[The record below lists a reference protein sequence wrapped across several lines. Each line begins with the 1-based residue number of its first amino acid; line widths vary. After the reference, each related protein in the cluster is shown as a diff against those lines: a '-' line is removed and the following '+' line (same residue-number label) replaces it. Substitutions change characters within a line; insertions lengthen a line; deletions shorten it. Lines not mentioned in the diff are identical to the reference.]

1 MGLFSRGPQNY
12 PMLPDIYSD
21 YLKQQALQERAK
33 KSTSPSKAKPG
44 GSKRGGA
51 KMKPSIPGF
60 SKKAAEAAKNVPDKY
75 KGAYRKLFDQIND
88 IYVKHA
94 DELNPK
100 NGPDDNIPGVYN
112 PGLAAK
118 VALMEQNLI
127 QFVNYTKA
135 QGEAMDK
142 VMDKFN
148 DVDDFGKKIYSVDD
162 MMKIPKKL
170 TKEIWDQYYDPNSED
185 PEGSIRFLY
194 EGQELALNQEAINNG
209 AIGFEKYMI
218 NPKTGALIT
227 KGGKDA
233 VAMKFGKPMF
243 HDKTVFEMEYEK
255 EIIDDN
261 FNFDPETFEIVYT
274 QTNADGMPVSIGYEQ
289 FLPDYAAHEHWL
301 VKVPENNTDVINQ
314 IATGLRMNNY
324 VQPSPDN
331 ANLKIVPP
339 ENKVKIRRQVQH
351 NITFTEN
358 DNHKKAHLARE
369 QTAVLLASLMYGN
382 NEPTESLIEEWR
394 FNMQKNN
401 PLTEEDYSMLIES
414 QFLGNNGVSNYD
426 GKKVETWGDLME
438 EMVLRQFMNRHDDVQ
453 WTYNAASTKPTV
465 AKATPGNVLYIDR
478 YNGYVND
485 QTNNYQYQDE
495 LGPYNYTS
503 DFYQRLIRNFKADN
517 IGFRKDWISYDG
529 IDPNLLH
536 GEVGNFSS
544 SSIENVV
551 INTQTGKPARGTWEN
566 GRFRYHNQDAKGNLK
581 VVPMFTGYFQFKDPN
596 ALKGVQNWA
605 NSNQNQITDFGS
617 WVDNFNNVNKGIMIH
632 APISGTAPN
641 QYIEPYNID
650 GTENPNNNFYNM
662 FERSDVMNNSDDV
675 FYYDDGVVK
684 QNDKAGHS
692 WGGVG
697 NQGNN
702 PIVSGT
708 DANLSEI
715 ENDAAN
721 ASQVVEETEY
731 GSFMKEYY
739 PDETNSMTVDFDDS
753 DDDDEDDENENE
765 QNN

>member
-60 SKKAAEAAKNVPDKY
+60 SKKAAEAAKSVPDKY

-127 QFVNYTKA
+127 QFVNYTKS

-148 DVDDFGKKIYSVDD
+148 DVDDFGNKIYSVDD

-331 ANLKIVPP
+331 ANLKYVPP
-339 ENKVKIRRQVQH
+339 ENKTKIRRQVQH

-358 DNHKKAHLARE
+358 DNHRKAHLARE

-382 NEPTESLIEEWR
+382 NEPTESLVEEWR

-414 QFLGNNGVSNYD
+414 QFLGNNGMSNYD

-453 WTYNAASTKPTV
+453 WTYNAASTKPAV

-478 YNGYVND
+478 YNGYTNG
-485 QTNNYQYQDE
+485 QLNNYQYQDE

-503 DFYQRLIRNFKADN
+503 DYYQRLTRNFKADN

-566 GRFRYHNQDAKGNLK
+566 GRFRYHNQEAKGNLK

-605 NSNQNQITDFGS
+605 NSNQKQITDFGS
-617 WVDNFNNVNKGIMIH
+617 WVDNANNVDKGIMIH

-641 QYIEPYNID
+641 QYIEPNNID
-650 GTENPNNNFYNM
+650 GSENPNNSFYNM

-675 FYYDDGVVK
+675 FYYDDGITK

-708 DANLSEI
+708 DANPSEI

-731 GSFMKEYY
+731 GSFMQEYY

-753 DDDDEDDENENE
+753 DDDEDDENENE

>member
-33 KSTSPSKAKPG
+33 KSTSPSKGKPG

-51 KMKPSIPGF
+51 RMKPSIPGF

-127 QFVNYTKA
+127 QFVNYTKS
-135 QGEAMDK
+135 QGDAMDK

-170 TKEIWDQYYDPNSED
+170 TKEMWDQYYDPNSED

-218 NPKTGALIT
+218 NPKTGSLIT

-255 EIIDDN
+255 EIIDAN

-301 VKVPENNTDVINQ
+301 VKMPENNTDVINQ
-314 IATGLRMNNY
+314 IATGLRVNNY
-324 VQPSPDN
+324 IQPSPDN
-331 ANLKIVPP
+331 ANLKYVPP
-339 ENKVKIRRQVQH
+339 ENKAKIREQVNF
-351 NITFTEN
+351 NIAFKEN
-358 DNHKKAHLARE
+358 DRHKKAHLARE
-369 QTAVLLASLMYGN
+369 QTAVLLANLMYGN
-382 NEPTESLIEEWR
+382 NEPTESLVEEWR

-401 PLTEEDYSMLIES
+401 PLTEQDYSMLMES
-414 QFLGNNGVSNYD
+414 QFLGNNGMSNYD
-426 GKKVETWGDLME
+426 GSKVETWGDLVE
-438 EMVLRQFMNRHDDVQ
+438 EMVLRQFMNRYDDVQ
-453 WTYNAASTKPTV
+453 WTYNAASTQPTV

-478 YNGYVND
+478 YNGYTNG
-485 QTNNYQYQDE
+485 QINNYQYQDE
-495 LGPYNYTS
+495 
-503 DFYQRLIRNFKADN
+503 NF
-517 IGFRKDWISYDG
+517 R
-529 IDPNLLH
+529 
-536 GEVGNFSS
+536 
-544 SSIENVV
+544 
-551 INTQTGKPARGTWEN
+551 
-566 GRFRYHNQDAKGNLK
+566 
-581 VVPMFTGYFQFKDPN
+581 
-596 ALKGVQNWA
+596 
-605 NSNQNQITDFGS
+605 
-617 WVDNFNNVNKGIMIH
+617 
-632 APISGTAPN
+632 
-641 QYIEPYNID
+641 
-650 GTENPNNNFYNM
+650 
-662 FERSDVMNNSDDV
+662 
-675 FYYDDGVVK
+675 
-684 QNDKAGHS
+684 
-692 WGGVG
+692 
-697 NQGNN
+697 
-702 PIVSGT
+702 
-708 DANLSEI
+708 
-715 ENDAAN
+715 
-721 ASQVVEETEY
+721 
-731 GSFMKEYY
+731 
-739 PDETNSMTVDFDDS
+739 
-753 DDDDEDDENENE
+753 
-765 QNN
+765 

>member
-33 KSTSPSKAKPG
+33 KSTSPSKGKPG

-51 KMKPSIPGF
+51 RMKPSIPGF

-127 QFVNYTKA
+127 QFVNYTKS
-135 QGEAMDK
+135 QGDAMDK
-142 VMDKFN
+142 VMEKFN

-170 TKEIWDQYYDPNSED
+170 TKEMWDQYYDPNSED

-255 EIIDDN
+255 EIIDAN

-289 FLPDYAAHEHWL
+289 FLPDYASHEHWL
-301 VKVPENNTDVINQ
+301 VQMPENNTDVINQ
-314 IATGLRMNNY
+314 IATGLRVNNY
-324 VQPSPDN
+324 IQPSPDN
-331 ANLKIVPP
+331 ANLRIVPP
-339 ENKVKIRRQVQH
+339 ENKAKIREQV
-351 NITFTEN
+351 NFNVAFNEN
-358 DNHKKAHLARE
+358 DRHKKAHLARE
-369 QTAVLLASLMYGN
+369 QTAVLLANLMYGN
-382 NEPTESLIEEWR
+382 NEPTESLVEEWR

-401 PLTEEDYSMLIES
+401 PLTEQDYSMLIES
-414 QFLGNNGVSNYD
+414 QFVGDNGVSNYD
-426 GKKVETWGDLME
+426 GRKVETWGDLVE
-438 EMVLRQFMNRHDDVQ
+438 EMVLRQFMNRYDDVQ
-453 WTYNAASTKPTV
+453 WTYNAASTKPAV
-465 AKATPGNVLYIDR
+465 AKATPGNVLYMDR

-503 DFYQRLIRNFKADN
+503 DHYQRLMRNFKADN

-536 GEVGNFSS
+536 GEAGNFSS

-566 GRFRYHNQDAKGNLK
+566 GRFRYHNQDAKGHLK
-581 VVPMFTGYFQFKDPN
+581 VVPMFTGYFKFNDPN

-605 NSNQNQITDFGS
+605 NNNQDQIADFGS
-617 WVDNFNNVNKGIMIH
+617 WVDNSNNVDKGIMIH
-632 APISGTAPN
+632 APISGTSPN

-650 GTENPNNNFYNM
+650 GTENPNNSFYGM

-675 FYYDDGVVK
+675 FYYDDGVIK
-684 QNDKAGHS
+684 QNDKS
-692 WGGVG
+692 
-697 NQGNN
+697 
-702 PIVSGT
+702 VSQ
-708 DANLSEI
+708 L
-715 ENDAAN
+715 
-721 ASQVVEETEY
+721 
-731 GSFMKEYY
+731 
-739 PDETNSMTVDFDDS
+739 
-753 DDDDEDDENENE
+753 
-765 QNN
+765 